1 MMNWFESTLNEFA
14 KNIGLDELLPD
25 EEGSVYLEM
34 DNDSS
39 VLIQKIENLPI
50 PEVLVA
56 RIEPIRFSSPTT
68 FRKLLQLPH
77 YLNPNSWQLQTAMSD
92 KNIQIGVRIPLRS
105 FVIQVLE
112 QSLEQLRE
120 SHQKIN

>member
-1 MMNWFESTLNEFA
+1 MNWFESTLNEFA

-25 EEGSVYLEM
+25 KEGSVYLEM

-77 YLNPNSWQLQTAMSD
+77 YRNPNSWQLQTATSD
-92 KNIQIGVRIPLRS
+92 RNIQIGVRIPLRS

-120 SHQKIN
+120 SHQKLN